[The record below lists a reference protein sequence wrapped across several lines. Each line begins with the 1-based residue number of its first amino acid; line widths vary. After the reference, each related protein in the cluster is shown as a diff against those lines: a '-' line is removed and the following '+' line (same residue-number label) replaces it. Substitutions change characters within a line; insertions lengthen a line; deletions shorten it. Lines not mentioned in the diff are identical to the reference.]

1 VTAKDELGNDVS
13 VTKFWKTTM
22 WMSALVQGLKGDPT
36 YIVVESKEAIADYGI
51 NCLHPLRLCRSLE
64 WQ

>member
-22 WMSALVQGLKGDPT
+22 WMIAPWFRDQGDPT
-36 YIVVESKEAIADYGI
+36 YMVVESKEAIADYGI
-51 NCLHPLRLCRSLE
+51 NAVYPLRLCRSLE